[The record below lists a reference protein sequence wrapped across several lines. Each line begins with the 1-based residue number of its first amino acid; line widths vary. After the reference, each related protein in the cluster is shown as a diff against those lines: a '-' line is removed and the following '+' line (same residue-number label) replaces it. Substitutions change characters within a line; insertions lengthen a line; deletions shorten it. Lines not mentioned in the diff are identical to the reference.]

1 MDAERTEQSNLER
14 RLAAIVVADIA
25 GYSRMVADDEAGTIA
40 RMRELR
46 DSVTEPA
53 IRAAGGRVVKRT
65 GDGTLVEFASIHA
78 AAEGAVN
85 VQRRLAEIAA
95 LDPEERRFVLR
106 IGLHLGEILVEP
118 DGDIHGDGVNV
129 AARLEALCAPG
140 EILVSGEAWAHLD
153 GHIEVPTEAL
163 GPRELKNIPRKIDL
177 HRLIPV
183 EGPAPVAPA
192 PDPGKASHPLA
203 ERPCIVV
210 LPFDDMSANP
220 DDGFLADGLV
230 EDVITA
236 LSRFRSL
243 FVIGRNTAF
252 TYRNR
257 AINIRHVGR
266 ELGVQYVL
274 EGSVRRAGDRIR
286 VTVQLI
292 DATADRHIWAE
303 KYDRR
308 ADDVFA
314 LQDELT
320 EVIVHAVAPEIESAE
335 VERLRLRP
343 NRDLKSWEVVAQA
356 TRLIFE
362 FNEDALARS
371 REILAAALEDTPKQ
385 PQFLAAY
392 AMAHLMEGV
401 YGWSRPVPE
410 SFKLAIDLAQ
420 SAVAIDGKDDRA
432 LAILA
437 TALHFTVQN
446 DKAIPVFEAALE
458 INPNNALALGNLG
471 IALLYEHDPRA
482 PVLLEKAIRQSPRD
496 LWSIGWLATRGF
508 IEFLDHRFE
517 AALPWGERSLR
528 GNPRFPSALRL
539 MACTYCML
547 GRLEEARGIMDRIL
561 EIMPGVTLEQTRAS
575 VPIIFDADMD
585 LFLEGLRRAGMPEG

>member
-153 GHIEVPTEAL
+153 GHIEVSTEAL

-183 EGPAPVAPA
+183 QGPTPVAPA

-203 ERPCIVV
+203 ERPSIVV

-274 EGSVRRAGDRIR
+274 EGSVRRVGDRIR
-286 VTVQLI
+286 VTAQLI

-335 VERLRLRP
+335 VERLRLPP

-371 REILAAALEDTPKQ
+371 REILAAALEDSPGQ
-385 PQFLAAY
+385 PQFLGAY
-392 AMAHLMEGV
+392 AMAHLMEGI

-517 AALPWGERSLR
+517 EALPWGERSLR

-539 MACTYCML
+539 MACTYGML

-575 VPIIFDADMD
+575 VPIIFDADME
-585 LFLEGLRRAGMPEG
+585 LFLEGLRRAGMSEG